1 MFVYY
6 RTDMSEKKE
15 QRIQELVEAYK
26 LVGLDDNFARAIAE
40 GGNAKH
46 IVATWKADWRG
57 EHSAEHPA
65 IKAVLVGNATPP
77 EARSLLEAAEDHRDL
92 VDAVAAG
99 SRSMKWA
106 HTVLSC
112 GFKGR
117 KEAVTALLGGA
128 DPAII
133 ADVLDIELSS
143 ADAKIIGRKNHGKK
157 TETIPKIDLE
167 KMTKAELTVEC
178 VKANLHRSGTMEELS
193 NRLKH
198 YQNGLK
204 NVVDGLMNNKFSIK
218 GAILPKGWRN
228 EGYNSGRRQ
237 YLISSPGA
245 RGYNYYQRS
254 QRRKQW
260 MNPGEYN
267 RHVIDLNT
275 KVTKKSI
282 SIAARYL
289 GMKSTNYNIDTF
301 KKLILTQGVRYGI
314 ISQDDYDEHID
325 DDSNFNKA

>member
-1 MFVYY
+1 
-6 RTDMSEKKE
+6 MSKKKE

-26 LVGLDDNFARAIAE
+26 LVGLDENFARAIAE

-99 SRSMKWA
+99 NRSMKWA

-133 ADVLDIELSS
+133 ADLLDIELSS

-157 TETIPKIDLE
+157 TETIQKIDLQ
-167 KMTKAELTVEC
+167 KMTKAELVVEC
-178 VKANLHRSGTMEELS
+178 VKAHLARSGTMEELS
-193 NRLKH
+193 FRLKH
-198 YQNGLK
+198 YQKGLK
-204 NVVDGLMNNKFSIK
+204 KVVEGLMKDKFSIK
-218 GAILPKGWRN
+218 GILPKGWRN
-228 EGYNSGRRQ
+228 EGYNPGRQQ
-237 YLISSPGA
+237 YNITMAGSYGYRSS
-245 RGYNYYQRS
+245 R
-254 QRRKQW
+254 W
-260 MNPGEYN
+260 MNSNEYN
-267 RHVIDLNT
+267 RHITDLNE

-282 SIAARYL
+282 SVAARYL

-301 KKLILTQGVRYGI
+301 KKLIMSQGVRYGV
-314 ISQDDYDEHID
+314 ISQDDYDDHMDE
-325 DDSNFNKA
+325 DSNFNKA

>member
-1 MFVYY
+1 MWVYY
-6 RTDMSEKKE
+6 PRIMSKKKE

-77 EARSLLEAAEDHRDL
+77 EARSLLEAAELHRDL
-92 VDAVAAG
+92 VDAVATG
-99 SRSMKWA
+99 SRSMKWV

-133 ADVLDIELSS
+133 ADLLDIELSS

-157 TETIPKIDLE
+157 TETIQKINLE
-167 KMTKAELTVEC
+167 KMTKAELSVEC
-178 VKANLHRSGTMEELS
+178 GKAHVTRSGTLDELS
-193 NRLKH
+193 TRLKH
-198 YQNGLK
+198 YQKGLK
-204 NVVDGLMNNKFSIK
+204 SVVDGLMKDKFSIK
-218 GAILPKGWRN
+218 GAILPKGWTSR
-228 EGYNSGRRQ
+228 YDSSRKQ
-237 YLISSPGA
+237 YLITKPGSS
-245 RGYNYYQRS
+245 NYYHSRS
-254 QRRKQW
+254 RSSQW
-260 MNPGEYN
+260 MNSDEYN
-267 RHVIDLNT
+267 RHVTDLNE

-282 SIAARYL
+282 SVAARYL

-301 KKLILTQGVRYGI
+301 KKLIMSQGVRYGV
-314 ISQDDYDEHID
+314 ISQDDYDDHMDE
-325 DDSNFNKA
+325 DSNFNKA

>member
-1 MFVYY
+1 MWV
-6 RTDMSEKKE
+6 DCPQLMSKKKE
-15 QRIQELVEAYK
+15 AQIQELVEAYK

-133 ADVLDIELSS
+133 ADLLDIELSS

-157 TETIPKIDLE
+157 SDIIQKIDFE
-167 KMTKAELTVEC
+167 KMSKAELMVEC
-178 VKANLHRSGTMEELS
+178 SKAHLARSGTMEELS
-193 NRLKH
+193 SRLTN
-198 YQNGLK
+198 YQKCLK
-204 NVVDGLMNNKFSIK
+204 KVVDGLMKDKFSIK
-218 GAILPKGWRN
+218 GILPKGWRN
-228 EGYNSGRRQ
+228 EGFDRDRGQYFITTPWTSGRR
-237 YLISSPGA
+237 
-245 RGYNYYQRS
+245 RS
-254 QRRKQW
+254 QW
-260 MNPGEYN
+260 MDVNDFN
-267 RHVIDLNT
+267 RITNNLLDV

-282 SIAARYL
+282 SAAARYL

-301 KKLILTQGVRYGI
+301 KKLIMSQGVRYGV
-314 ISQDDYDEHID
+314 ISQDDYDDHMDE
-325 DDSNFNKA
+325 DSNFNKS

>member
-1 MFVYY
+1 MEVYSP
-6 RTDMSEKKE
+6 RIMSKKKE

-77 EARSLLEAAEDHRDL
+77 EARSLLEAAELHRDL
-92 VDAVAAG
+92 VDAVATG
-99 SRSMKWA
+99 SRSMKWV

-133 ADVLDIELSS
+133 ADLLDIELSS

-157 TETIPKIDLE
+157 TETIQKINLE
-167 KMTKAELTVEC
+167 KMTKAELSVEC
-178 VKANLHRSGTMEELS
+178 AKAHLARSGTLDELS

-198 YQNGLK
+198 YQKGLK
-204 NVVDGLMNNKFSIK
+204 NVVDGLINNKFSFK
-218 GAILPKGWRN
+218 GILPKGWRN
-228 EGYNSGRRQ
+228 EGYNSSRQQYNITMPGSYGYRR
-237 YLISSPGA
+237 S
-245 RGYNYYQRS
+245 
-254 QRRKQW
+254 QW
-260 MNPGEYN
+260 MNSDEYN
-267 RHVIDLNT
+267 RNTSDLNE

-282 SIAARYL
+282 SVAARYL
-289 GMKSTNYNIDTF
+289 GMKSTNYNIGTF
-301 KKLILTQGVRYGI
+301 KKLIMSQGVRHGV
-314 ISQDDYDEHID
+314 ISQDDYDDHMDE
-325 DDSNFNKA
+325 DSNFNKA

>member
-1 MFVYY
+1 MWVYSQ
-6 RTDMSEKKE
+6 RIMSKKKE

-77 EARSLLEAAEDHRDL
+77 EARSLLEAAELHRDL
-92 VDAVAAG
+92 VDAVATG
-99 SRSMKWA
+99 SRSMKWV

-133 ADVLDIELSS
+133 ADLLDIELSS

-157 TETIPKIDLE
+157 TETIQKINLE
-167 KMTKAELTVEC
+167 KMTKAELSVEC
-178 VKANLHRSGTMEELS
+178 VKANLARSGTLDELS

-198 YQNGLK
+198 YQKGLK
-204 NVVDGLMNNKFSIK
+204 TVVDGLMKDKFSIK
-218 GAILPKGWRN
+218 GILPKGWRN
-228 EGYNSGRRQ
+228 EGYNSARQQYNITVPGSYGYRR
-237 YLISSPGA
+237 S
-245 RGYNYYQRS
+245 
-254 QRRKQW
+254 QW
-260 MNPGEYN
+260 MNSEQYN
-267 RHVIDLNT
+267 RHVTDLDE

-282 SIAARYL
+282 PVAARYL
-289 GMKSTNYNIDTF
+289 GMKSTNYNIGTF
-301 KKLILTQGVRYGI
+301 KKLIMSQGVRYGV
-314 ISQDDYDEHID
+314 ISQDDYDDHMDE
-325 DDSNFNKA
+325 DSNFNKA

>member
-1 MFVYY
+1 
-6 RTDMSEKKE
+6 MSKKKE

-133 ADVLDIELSS
+133 ADLLDIELSS
-143 ADAKIIGRKNHGKK
+143 ANAKIIGRKNHGKK

-198 YQNGLK
+198 YQKSLK
-204 NVVDGLMNNKFSIK
+204 KVVDGLIKDKFSIK
-218 GAILPKGWRN
+218 GVLPKGWRN
-228 EGYNSGRRQ
+228 EGYNASARQ
-237 YLISSPGA
+237 YYITSPG
-245 RGYNYYQRS
+245 RWGRNGR
-254 QRRKQW
+254 W
-260 MNPGEYN
+260 MNPDEYN
-267 RHVIDLNT
+267 RHVSDLNA

-289 GMKSTNYNIDTF
+289 GMKSTNYNIGTF

-314 ISQDDYDEHID
+314 ISQDEYDDHMDE
-325 DDSNFNKA
+325 DSNFNKA

>member
-1 MFVYY
+1 
-6 RTDMSEKKE
+6 MSKKKE

-99 SRSMKWA
+99 NRSMKWA

-128 DPAII
+128 DPSII
-133 ADVLDIELSS
+133 ADLLDIELSS
-143 ADAKIIGRKNHGKK
+143 ASAKIIGRKNHGKK
-157 TETIPKIDLE
+157 TETIQKIELQ

-178 VKANLHRSGTMEELS
+178 GKAGLRRSGNTEELKT
-193 NRLKH
+193 RLRIYKSKL
-198 YQNGLK
+198 GK
-204 NVVDGLMNNKFSIK
+204 VVRGLMKDRFSIPDV
-218 GAILPKGWRN
+218 LPSGWEKVRYDSN
-228 EGYNSGRRQ
+228 RRQ
-237 YLISSPGA
+237 YYVTMPGYHGRRTA
-245 RGYNYYQRS
+245 R
-254 QRRKQW
+254 W
-260 MNPGEYN
+260 MNKDELN
-267 RHVIDLNT
+267 RNTSSLNME
-275 KVTKKSI
+275 VNKKSI
-282 SIAARYL
+282 SAAAHHL
-289 GMKSTNYNIDTF
+289 DLKSKNYKIDEF
-301 KKLILTQGVRYGI
+301 KKLILTQGVRYGV
-314 ISQDDYDEHID
+314 ISQDDYDDHMDE
-325 DDSNFNKA
+325 DSNFNKS

>member
-1 MFVYY
+1 
-6 RTDMSEKKE
+6 MSKKKE

-26 LVGLDDNFARAIAE
+26 LVGLDENFARAIAE

-178 VKANLHRSGTMEELS
+178 VKANLHRSGTIEELS
-193 NRLKH
+193 KRLKH
-198 YQNGLK
+198 YQKSLK
-204 NVVDGLMNNKFSIK
+204 KVVDGLMKDKFSIK
-218 GAILPKGWRN
+218 GVLPKGWRN
-228 EGYNSGRRQ
+228 EGYNASRRQ
-237 YLISSPGA
+237 YHITS
-245 RGYNYYQRS
+245 RGRYGYRS
-254 QRRKQW
+254 GRW
-260 MNPGEYN
+260 MNPDEYN
-267 RHVIDLNT
+267 RHVSDLNA

-289 GMKSTNYNIDTF
+289 GMKSTNYNIGTF

-314 ISQDDYDEHID
+314 ISQDDYDDHMD

>member
-1 MFVYY
+1 MQVYC
-6 RTDMSEKKE
+6 RIDMSKKKE

-26 LVGLDDNFARAIAE
+26 LVGLDENFARAIAE

-133 ADVLDIELSS
+133 ADLLDIELSS
-143 ADAKIIGRKNHGKK
+143 ANAKIIGRKNHGKK

-193 NRLKH
+193 KRLKH
-198 YQNGLK
+198 YQKSLK
-204 NVVDGLMNNKFSIK
+204 KVVDGLMKDKFSIK
-218 GAILPKGWRN
+218 GVLPKGWRN
-228 EGYNSGRRQ
+228 EGYNASRRQ
-237 YLISSPGA
+237 YYISLPG
-245 RGYNYYQRS
+245 RWGREG
-254 QRRKQW
+254 RW
-260 MNPGEYN
+260 MNPDEYN
-267 RHVIDLNT
+267 RHVSDLNA

-289 GMKSTNYNIDTF
+289 GMKSTNYNINTF
-301 KKLILTQGVRYGI
+301 KKLILTQGVRYDI
-314 ISQDDYDEHID
+314 ISQDDYDDHMDE
-325 DDSNFNKA
+325 DSNFNKA